1 MSFIRSSNRIGRIST
16 AGVMLALAIAFSL
29 MVSLANFSMVSSA
42 TITVKPVRV
51 PDGQLPTTDPNSD
64 MWSSKALA
72 VEVPLSAQQMVR
84 PSGGSVR
91 AVYVRA
97 LDDSKTLALMV
108 SWADDT
114 MNTVENEQE
123 SSDAVALAW
132 PLAVETS
139 APFQCMGQLDAPVNI
154 WQWKASE
161 QVAVETTHSG
171 RSPVFNLVSNGICKA
186 ADVQGLTPTGKGV
199 WGNIV
204 TAEGQTIK
212 GWNVVF
218 ARDYN
223 GGSSGTAEIVPGKT
237 TNVAFAVWN
246 GAPGL
251 REMKSRKAVASW
263 VTFNSDAANRP
274 DLTWLNL
281 LIIILVSAIVI
292 GVALALVPKQTRA
305 PAPVATPAMD
315 ITGRPLADT
324 PAGRA
329 MAITARSRRL

>member
-1 MSFIRSSNRIGRIST
+1 MSFLRSKGDRRISS
-16 AGVMLALAIAFSL
+16 AGVMLALAIAFSIA
-29 MVSLANFSMVSSA
+29 MSLANFSMVSSA

-64 MWSSKALA
+64 LWNSKALA

-84 PSGGSVR
+84 PSGGSVH

-97 LDDSKTLALMV
+97 LDDSKTLAIMV

-114 MNTVENEQE
+114 MNNVEDAQQ
-123 SSDAVALAW
+123 SSDAVALEW
-132 PLAVETS
+132 PLAVEAST
-139 APFQCMGQLDAPVNI
+139 PFQCMGQLDAPVNI
-154 WQWKASE
+154 WQWKASQ
-161 QVAVETTHSG
+161 QVVVESTHNG
-171 RSPVFNLVSNGICKA
+171 SPVFNLVSNGICKA
-186 ADVQGLTPTGKGV
+186 ADAAGLNPMGKGV
-199 WGNIV
+199 WGNVI
-204 TAEGQTIK
+204 TADGQTIK

-218 ARDYN
+218 SRIYDN
-223 GGSSGTAEIVPGKT
+223 GSSGAAQIVPGMT

-251 REMKSRKAVASW
+251 REMKSRKSVASW
-263 VTFNSDAANRP
+263 VTFNSDAANRT

-281 LIIILVSAIVI
+281 LIIIVVSAIVI
-292 GVALALVPKQTRA
+292 LATLALLPKQSKA
-305 PAPVATPAMD
+305 PQAVATPAID
-315 ITGRPLADT
+315 TSGRPLADT